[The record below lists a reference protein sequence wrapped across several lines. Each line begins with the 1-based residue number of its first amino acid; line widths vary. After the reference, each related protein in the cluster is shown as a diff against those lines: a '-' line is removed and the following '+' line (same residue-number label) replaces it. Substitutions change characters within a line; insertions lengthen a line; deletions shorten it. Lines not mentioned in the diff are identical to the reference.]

1 MRIRRRKAGYFYI
14 GQQEVVVQFIN
25 FRPPRIGML
34 FALIAAAFHWLLPV
48 QAVFRLSVPV
58 LGVALALAGFS
69 IMMWAWWQFKMG
81 DVAICPTAKTA
92 RLLTGG
98 IYRFSRNPMYL
109 GMVSMLFGLAAYV
122 GTPPFYLAAAGYLA
136 VLNFVFCPY
145 EETKLESTFG
155 QEFLNY
161 KARVR
166 RWL

>member
-1 MRIRRRKAGYFYI
+1 M
-14 GQQEVVVQFIN
+14 QLIN

-34 FALIAAAFHWLLPV
+34 FALVAASIHWLVPV
-48 QAVFRLSVPV
+48 RAGFQLSVPV

-69 IMMWAWWQFKMG
+69 IMMWAWWQFKKG

-92 RLLTGG
+92 RLLTDG
-98 IYRFSRNPMYL
+98 IYRLSRNPMYL

-122 GTPPFYLAAAGYLA
+122 GTPSCYLAAAGYLA
-136 VLNFVFCPY
+136 VLNFVFCRY
-145 EETKLESTFG
+145 EEAKLESTFG

-161 KARVR
+161 KASVR